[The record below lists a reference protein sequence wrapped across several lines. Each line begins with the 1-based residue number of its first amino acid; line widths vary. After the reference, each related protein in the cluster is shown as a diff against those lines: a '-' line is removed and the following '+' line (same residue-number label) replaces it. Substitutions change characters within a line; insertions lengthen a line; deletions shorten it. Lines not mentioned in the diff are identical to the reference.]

1 MFCWLI
7 YKFPFFI
14 ADGILKKHLIIA
26 FTVKVI
32 AGIFLGLLYIYYYA
46 DRSTADTLKFFD
58 DSKLLFDLLKEHPKK
73 FLKIFTGIGGDDS
86 ELSTVYL
93 QMNTWMYEEFMSSNR
108 TMVRFDAFFRFFIPG
123 NYYFVHVVFINFLS
137 FTGLVYLYRVFA
149 ELLKLN
155 RLILYF
161 CVFFTP
167 SLLFWGSG
175 LLKEGILLFTLGGFL
190 FHFVK
195 LLKSRSSY
203 LNLIFFLF
211 FGLLLT
217 LIKIYMLLVLVPV
230 LIGYYLSSIYKK
242 YVVANYLVST
252 LLIFTLLFN
261 IKSVIPRFDLSHYL
275 YVKQRDF
282 LDIVRTEKPVSAI
295 EIPVIEPNVWS
306 VITNAPRGFLTTLT
320 KPYLFES
327 TSPLILMASLENF
340 MIILLLLFCILNFKK
355 PDKSEYNLI
364 VFSAGVVI
372 ILFTLIG
379 LVTPVEGAIVR
390 YKSIALPFLF
400 IVLFSMT
407 RLDRLKKIPGSKLI
421 FHR

>member
-7 YKFPFFI
+7 YKSPFFK
-14 ADGILKKHLIIA
+14 ADGLLKKHLIIA
-26 FTVKVI
+26 FTIKVI
-32 AGIFLGLLYIYYYA
+32 AGVFLGLLYIYYYA

-73 FLKIFTGIGGDDS
+73 FLKIFTGIGSNDS
-86 ELSTVYL
+86 ELNTVYL

-108 TMVRFDAFFRFFIPG
+108 TMVRLDAFFRFFIPG

-137 FTGLVYLYRVFA
+137 FSGLVYLYRIFA
-149 ELLKLN
+149 GLLKLN

-175 LLKEGILLFTLGGFL
+175 LLKEGVLLFALGGFL

-195 LLKSRSSY
+195 LLKTRSTY
-203 LNLIFFLF
+203 TNLIFFLL

-217 LIKIYMLLVLVPV
+217 LIKIYMLLVLLPA
-230 LIGYYLSSIYKK
+230 LIGYYLSLIYSKRIVVN
-242 YVVANYLVST
+242 YVVST
-252 LLIFTLLFN
+252 LFIFTLLFN
-261 IKSVIPRFDLSHYL
+261 IKSFIPRFDLSHYL

-282 LDIVRTEKPVSAI
+282 LDIVRTENPTSAI

-306 VITNAPRGFLTTLT
+306 IIANAPRGFLTTLT
-320 KPYLFES
+320 RPFLFES
-327 TSPLILMASLENF
+327 ISPLILMASLENF
-340 MIILLLLFCILNFKK
+340 FILLLLLFCIFNFKK
-355 PDKSEYNLI
+355 PDKSEYNFVSFCI
-364 VFSAGVVI
+364 GMVVI
-372 ILFTLIG
+372 LFVLIG

-400 IVLFSMT
+400 AALFSLT
-407 RLDRLKKIPGSKLI
+407 GFDWLKKISGSTQKNI
-421 FHR
+421 S